1 MAKSKAEAPKP
12 MTKSEILSG
21 IAESTGLTKKDVGT
35 VFDAM
40 SEQITKAVAKR
51 GPGVYTI
58 PGLCKIVVVEKKAVP
73 AKKNVKNPFTGEV
86 RDVPAKPAKR
96 VIRVRTLKALKDMI

>member
-51 GPGVYTI
+51 GPVFT
-58 PGLCKIVVVEKKAVP
+58 
-73 AKKNVKNPFTGEV
+73 PFLASA
-86 RDVPAKPAKR
+86 RSSLSRRKR
-96 VIRVRTLKALKDMI
+96 FLPRRT